1 MTPTLL
7 LGLAAG
13 LACVNL
19 VLLVLVL
26 ARSGGDRF
34 FARLD
39 AQFAGLQQTAERTE
53 RSLRDDLASARRDN
67 ADWAGGVRRDVTT
80 AMEALGG
87 TVRSSVVEL
96 GGLLDRRLGQ
106 VETGVDTLAQRNEE
120 RIAALV
126 LTNEQKIDQLRQGVD
141 ARLAQVEGRLE
152 TLTARNDERLAAIA
166 ATIEQRLEAMRTT
179 VESRLDHLQRENA
192 ARLDEMRAT
201 VDEKL
206 QSTLERRLGESF
218 KLVSD
223 RLEQVHRGLG
233 EMQTLASGVGDLKKV
248 LSNVKTRGTWG
259 EVQLRTL
266 LEQGLSPE
274 QFAENVATRE
284 GSAERVEFVVRLP
297 GRDDQAPALLLP
309 IDAKFPVEDYLR
321 LVEAAEAGDAA
332 ASEAAAQALE
342 TRVKQAARDIRD
354 KYVNPPRT
362 TDFAILFLPTEGLY
376 AEVLRRQGLCDRLQR
391 DYRVVV
397 AGPTTLWAF
406 ITSLQMGF
414 RTLAIQRH
422 SSEVWELLGRVKAD
436 FTRFGEALAGVQKK
450 LQEASHKIDE
460 AQRGTRRIQKTLSGV
475 EALPAGD
482 GPAQAALLP
491 AAEPVDAD

>member
-1 MTPTLL
+1 MTADLL
-7 LGLAAG
+7 LVAAAG
-13 LACVNL
+13 LAVVNL
-19 VLLVLVL
+19 VLLVVLLV
-26 ARSGGDRF
+26 RGGGGAA
-34 FARLD
+34 ARLD
-39 AQFAGLQQTAERTE
+39 ASLATLQQAAERTE
-53 RSLRDDLASARRDN
+53 RALREELAQARREN
-67 ADWAGGVRRDVTT
+67 GEWAGGVRRDLGA
-80 AMEALGG
+80 AMEAHGAA
-87 TVRSSVVEL
+87 VRTSVVEL

-106 VETGVDTLAQRNEE
+106 VETGVEGLAQRNEE
-120 RIAALV
+120 RIGALAA
-126 LTNEQKIDQLRQGVD
+126 TNEQKIDQLRQGVE
-141 ARLAQVEGRLE
+141 ARLAHVEGRLE

-166 ATIEQRLEAMRTT
+166 AGIEQRLEAVRAT
-179 VESRLDHLQRENA
+179 VESRLEHLQRESA

-248 LSNVKTRGTWG
+248 LSNVKARGTWG

-266 LEQGLSPE
+266 LEQGLAPE

-284 GSAERVEFVVRLP
+284 GSSERVEFVVKLP
-297 GRDDQAPALLLP
+297 GRDEESPALLLP
-309 IDAKFPVEDYLR
+309 IDAKFPLEDYQR
-321 LVEAAEAGDAA
+321 LVEAAEAGDADGA
-332 ASEAAAQALE
+332 EAAGLALDA
-342 TRVKQAARDIRD
+342 RVRQAARDIRD

-376 AEVLRRQGLCDRLQR
+376 AEVLRRPGLSDRLQR
-391 DYRVVV
+391 EHRVVV

-414 RTLAIQRH
+414 RTLAIERR

-436 FTRFGEALAGVQKK
+436 FARFGDALAGVQKK
-450 LQEASHKIDE
+450 LHEASNKIDE
-460 AQRGTRRIQKTLSGV
+460 AQRGTRRIQKTLGGV
-475 EALPAGD
+475 EALQVE
-482 GPAQAALLP
+482 GPVQAALPPLL
-491 AAEPVDAD
+491 EPLEPGE